1 MNIKQSYNKRTGRT
15 YLTIVRSYRDKE
27 SGKNRA
33 ATVKSIGYIDEYS
46 EQYEDP
52 LAHFRD
58 VAKQMTMDEKE
69 KKAINIKI
77 NMNDELPKDVVGR
90 KNFGY
95 AAIVKIY
102 HELGLHEFLNNKAR
116 WEPFKYNTNSIML
129 LLVVSRLLSPGSKKR
144 AFDEKDRYF
153 ERFDFELEDVYRSLS
168 HFSKISME
176 LQRYMNE
183 QISKKYTRNTKTVYY
198 DVTNFYF
205 EIDRPDELRKYGVSK
220 EKRHDPIVQMGLAM
234 DADGI
239 PLHHQLFEGNKL
251 DKETFRS
258 VIGEVRRNYDTDR
271 IVVVA
276 DMGIITGDN
285 IYYLTGGKNLNGYV
299 FSFSV
304 RGGTKDF
311 KSYILDEE
319 GYADKKGEPVTK
331 DSDFKVKSR
340 LTPREINVTMT
351 DGRIQKKIVHEK
363 QVVFYG
369 KKYAD
374 KAKAEREELIK
385 KATDL
390 VSDPKKYNRATS
402 YGAAKYV
409 KNIEFDKETGEIN
422 TNNKIP
428 VVDFEKLQEEE
439 KYDGYY
445 AIVTSEM
452 HMSDSEIIDT
462 YRGLWE
468 IEETFKITKGTLE
481 TRPVFVSREDHIRAH
496 FLTCFIALVIIR
508 LIRKR
513 INKSFSTEK
522 IIEALRQISCSN
534 EHENIFL
541 FDYRTEVTNA
551 VGNALN
557 IDFTRKRLYLSE
569 IKNILAVSK
578 K

>member
-569 IKNILAVSK
+569 IKNILAISK